1 MDIAL
6 LRINRME
13 KIQMQLH
20 PISCFSQIWDDPRI
34 TILKKRYFKNK
45 SVLDIGCNAGYLTI
59 SLAEQFKPKMI
70 LGVDID
76 GALIVKARNILSM
89 RANEHSESEIVV

>member
-20 PISCFSQIWDDPRI
+20 PISGFSQIWNDPRI
-34 TILKKRYFKNK
+34 TVLKKRYFKNK
-45 SVLDIGCNAGYLTI
+45 SVLDIGCNVGYLTI
-59 SLAEQFKPKMI
+59 SLAEMI

-76 GALIVKARNILSM
+76 GALIVKARNILNM
-89 RANEHSESEIVV
+89 RANEHSESKTLV